1 MNINEINALCSL
13 YSLAKPIKLPTKITG
28 GLIHKMW
35 KLETEFGKY
44 AIKELNKEIMSR
56 PNLVKNMNLS

>member
-1 MNINEINALCSL
+1 
-13 YSLAKPIKLPTKITG
+13 
-28 GLIHKMW
+28 MW